1 MSSVWP
7 MRPSDDCD
15 SIHLRKSPSTKP
27 AEWTPSVSIMPGLME
42 LTRILRGPSSL
53 ESTTVMASTEAL
65 VAEYVAVFGGRMVL
79 APEPILMMLPPS
91 GADEFHGFFRGEQET
106 EDVDVE
112 LFVEQ
117 LLGDC
122 FERRECVYAGIV
134 DQDVE
139 LAKSFFRF
147 SEKPGDVGL
156 FGDIAL
162 DGDGF
167 PSC

>member
-1 MSSVWP
+1 
-7 MRPSDDCD
+7 
-15 SIHLRKSPSTKP
+15 
-27 AEWTPSVSIMPGLME
+27 
-42 LTRILRGPSSL
+42 
-53 ESTTVMASTEAL
+53 MASTEAL

-167 PSC
+167 PSRGGDFWKSS